1 MTAGTMPAVGILCS
15 GLPSEL
21 LMLATLFAGPLLA
34 PKYLLWMWQGFL
46 TTLWITAVVVLLAT
60 LAGMLLA
67 AARSSQT
74 ALLRVPALAYTTL
87 FRNTPLLV
95 QLLFWYFGVPSF
107 FPEGTMD
114 WLNGEHVLRLL
125 GPLALHWPS
134 FEWLAALC
142 GLVCYST
149 AYVSEEIRSGIRG
162 VGAGQA
168 LAGAAIGMTRWQVL
182 RHVVLPQAIR
192 LTLPSLLGQYMNILK
207 NTSLTMGIGLA
218 ELSYTSRQ
226 VESETF
232 LAFQAFGVATLLY
245 IGAIAVMESA
255 GHLHLRARRAR
266 QGRS

>member
-1 MTAGTMPAVGILCS
+1 MFGH
-15 GLPSEL
+15 
-21 LMLATLFAGPLLA
+21 LLA
-34 PKYLLWMWQGFL
+34 PKYLYWMWQGFL
-46 TTLWITAVVVLLAT
+46 TTLWLTAMVAVLAT
-60 LAGMLLA
+60 LLGMLLA
-67 AARSSQT
+67 AARSSR
-74 ALLRVPALAYTTL
+74 LRWIHAPAAAYTSL

-114 WLNGEHVLRLL
+114 WLNADHVLSLV

-134 FEWLAALC
+134 FEFLAALC
-142 GLVCYST
+142 GLVFYSA
-149 AYVSEEIRSGIRG
+149 AYVGEEIRSGIRG
-162 VGAGQA
+162 VAPGQA

-245 IGAIAVMESA
+245 IAAIAVIESV
-255 GHLHLRARRAR
+255 GHLHLRARRQR
-266 QGRS
+266 QGRA